1 MTRPTYLVGIIGDP
15 VAHSRSP
22 AMHNAAFAH
31 LGIDARYE
39 RWHTPAADVPARMHS
54 LRDPLIWG
62 ASITL
67 PHKAAVI
74 PFLDELEP
82 LAERIGAVNTI
93 YKRQDGAL
101 MGANTDAPG
110 LIDDLR
116 EAGSFEPAGQRV
128 VLLGASGAARAAAY
142 ALLDAGVASLVVANR
157 TRERADRLRTDI
169 ASTLSDTSQEL
180 LALALDDTR
189 LPEYIAACHLV
200 INATSLGWQ
209 ADETPFPDIP
219 VSSGTLVYDMVYR
232 HTRLLHDATQR
243 GARALDGMGMLVRQG
258 VLAFAR
264 WTGHSAPI
272 EVMFDAVK
280 QAS

>member
-1 MTRPTYLVGIIGDP
+1 MTPHTHLVGVIGDP

-31 LGIDARYE
+31 LGIDAHYE
-39 RWHTPAADVPARMHS
+39 RWHTPAAELPARMQS
-54 LRDPLIWG
+54 LRDPSIWG
-62 ASITL
+62 ASVTL

-82 LAERIGAVNTI
+82 LAARIGAVNTI
-93 YKRQDGAL
+93 YKRHDGAL

-110 LIDDLR
+110 LIDDIR
-116 EAGSFEPAGQRV
+116 EAGGFEPAGQRV

-157 TRERADRLRTDI
+157 TRERADRLCNDI

-180 LALALDDTR
+180 LAMALDDTR
-189 LPEYIAACHLV
+189 LPEYIAASHLV
-200 INATSLGWQ
+200 INATSLGWKT
-209 ADETPFPDIP
+209 DETPFPNLP

-232 HTRLLHDATQR
+232 HTRLLHDAAQR
-243 GARALDGMGMLVRQG
+243 GARVLDGMGMLVRQG
-258 VLAFAR
+258 ALAFVR
-264 WTGHSAPI
+264 WTGHKPPVDI
-272 EVMFDAVK
+272 MFDAVK
-280 QAS
+280 QAL